1 MEKMERKIEKEDIFL
16 SRKFIEASQKK
27 LEEMM
32 RKDPDGKAFLD
43 ELLELIKEGMELT
56 DKESSS
62 GGGEL

>member
-1 MEKMERKIEKEDIFL
+1 MERKIEKEGIFL
-16 SRKFIEASQKK
+16 SRKFVEASQKK